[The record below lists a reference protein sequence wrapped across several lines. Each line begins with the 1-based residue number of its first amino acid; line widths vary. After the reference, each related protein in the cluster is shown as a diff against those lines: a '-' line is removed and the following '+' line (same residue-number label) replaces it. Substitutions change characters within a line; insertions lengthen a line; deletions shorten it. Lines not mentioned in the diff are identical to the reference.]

1 MTKKDRPAWDPGA
14 GKSTKVE
21 GGTWKGHDDG
31 NGASYTPDEAEDLL
45 ERPREQQMQQQ
56 QTKVTGPKQLEV
68 PGTERKRIKPLDAA
82 IAGIIEAK
90 AIQKSEKERAEK
102 YAASVQRLLEE
113 HDIPVYR
120 YIDDSGKPFTARKQS
135 KDRIVVKEEKKG
147 KAGKLDT
154 WKKPG
159 GGGGKKRLGADQ
171 TKKRR
176 APPAGAN

>member
-1 MTKKDRPAWDPGA
+1 MAKKSKKA
-14 GKSTKVE
+14 
-21 GGTWKGHDDG
+21 
-31 NGASYTPDEAEDLL
+31 NGAANGADQVHEELLEDGITWAKRVEAENKAARAGQP
-45 ERPREQQMQQQ
+45 EPGPGPR
-56 QTKVTGPKQLEV
+56 QLEV

-102 YAASVQRLLEE
+102 LAASVQRLLEE

-120 YIDDSGKPFTARKQS
+120 YVDDSGKPFTARKQS
-135 KDRIVVKEEKKG
+135 KDRIIVKEEKRP

-154 WKKPG
+154 WRGPRG
-159 GGGGKKRLGADQ
+159 GGRKRLGADQ

-176 APPAGAN
+176 AAPAGAQA